1 MVQQC
6 AKHSNAWGK
15 TPLQMSAFKLVTWL
29 KWYLS
34 TLLCTSKFTL
44 GRHVYSWESGKLSF
58 WFLLYFQNLYAVKW
72 DWFDADEF
80 TAFQT
85 PFSHKKLHRIDLILP
100 SCHLLETSRI
110 KRTFSTMKLRFGMNQ
125 QLKKKPQEPGP
136 FHNIFT
142 QKQYQLDTKH
152 ELFDLFV
159 IHK

>member
-1 MVQQC
+1 MNLFLNIAMLE
-6 AKHSNAWGK
+6 AKHHCKRMHLSLSHDSNDI
-15 TPLQMSAFKLVTWL
+15 
-29 KWYLS
+29 
-34 TLLCTSKFTL
+34 LLCTSKLTL

-72 DWFDADEF
+72 DWFDAYEF

-125 QLKKKPQEPGP
+125 QLENKPKEPWWP

-142 QKQYQLDTKH
+142 QKQ
-152 ELFDLFV
+152 
-159 IHK
+159 